1 MTTPGGGALR
11 WPASGSGRGGLFSS
25 CFKGLDEFGDVGSFE
40 DFWICLDLFGRKQL
54 TGNSGRPRSCPRRQ
68 EIAFRSGLAASEN
81 APVGTLVTGG
91 LVVLLFLI
99 VG

>member
-11 WPASGSGRGGLFSS
+11 WPASGSGSGGLFAS
-25 CFKGLDEFGDVGSFE
+25 CFKGLDEFGDVGYSE
-40 DFWICLDLFGRKQL
+40 DFWIYLDLFGRKQL
-54 TGNSGRPRSCPRRQ
+54 TGISGRPRSCPRRQ

-81 APVGTLVTGG
+81 APVGTLATGG